1 MLMQDITYKM
11 AKLTKYLEFDD
22 LTQDVI
28 DLSKRFLIDSIGCA
42 YGASQMEDVRIMS
55 DFLNEQAGKE
65 EATVFDSPQK
75 LPMVNAGLLNSL
87 MIRALDYNDIYWE
100 QDPSHPSD
108 LIPAALTPAEVLHKS
123 GRDLIVAIVLAY
135 EWEQRLCEFA
145 SPGLRETKW
154 HHASLTQIASPLVT
168 GKILGLSEEQLVH
181 AVGICATHNY
191 TIGAVTAGRL
201 TMMKNTVD
209 PLATQAGIF
218 SALLAQRGYKGPTHV
233 IDGKEG
239 LTDTLVNNQFDL
251 NILTDGW
258 CESFRISRCSMK
270 AFPTEALTHSSISAV
285 IKIMK
290 ANNINRKDVKEVKIR
305 TVARAADILS
315 DPSKYDPRTR
325 ETADHSL
332 PYCIATTIVDGSVTP
347 GSFTEEKILD
357 PEIRSYL
364 NKIKVIADPDY
375 EKTFPAL
382 KKAGVEITTE
392 NGNVYTI
399 EIDYPLGDYRE
410 PMDDDMLFAKFDSM
424 VLPIMGQDR
433 RNKIVDTIFHLEKLK
448 DVADFTKLL
457 G

>member
-1 MLMQDITYKM
+1 
-11 AKLTKYLEFDD
+11 
-22 LTQDVI
+22 
-28 DLSKRFLIDSIGCA
+28 
-42 YGASQMEDVRIMS
+42 
-55 DFLNEQAGKE
+55 
-65 EATVFDSPQK
+65 
-75 LPMVNAGLLNSL
+75 
-87 MIRALDYNDIYWE
+87 
-100 QDPSHPSD
+100 
-108 LIPAALTPAEVLHKS
+108 
-123 GRDLIVAIVLAY
+123 
-135 EWEQRLCEFA
+135 
-145 SPGLRETKW
+145 
-154 HHASLTQIASPLVT
+154 
-168 GKILGLSEEQLVH
+168 
-181 AVGICATHNY
+181 
-191 TIGAVTAGRL
+191 
-201 TMMKNTVD
+201 MMKNTVD

-218 SALLAQRGYKGPTHV
+218 SALLAQRGYKGPTQV